1 MAYLI
6 IHRDSEI
13 IYKQLWCCHMDPAL
27 LLLQRCLFLSRTA
40 SLSSH
45 IQVVTL
51 LPPSP
56 SPIHVFS
63 LSSGWVCAGLLQTRA
78 LCHPAPSH
86 NHPHHLSPLSLSAYF
101 PLFSPSCAVLCDLL
115 KPGRHVI
122 TLLDTKNS
130 RQPVFSEEKEENE
143 QGKQSDTSSRLLGHS
158 V

>member
-1 MAYLI
+1 MVLSHGSSTVAVTEVPLFTS
-6 IHRDSEI
+6 DS
-13 IYKQLWCCHMDPAL
+13 
-27 LLLQRCLFLSRTA
+27 
-40 SLSSH
+40 
-45 IQVVTL
+45 
-51 LPPSP
+51 LPPFPHSSRHSTSPIP
-56 SPIHVFS
+56 SPIHVFA

-86 NHPHHLSPLSLSAYF
+86 YHPHHLSPLSLSAYF
-101 PLFSPSCAVLCDLL
+101 PLFSPSCTVLCDLL